1 MNFSINRAPLFNALK
16 AIIGVVERKSTQPI
30 LANVLL
36 NINGSNLTLTATN
49 IEMEMRIELTG
60 VVNASEDALITLPAR
75 KVYDLIATLAE
86 DAQIQFE
93 IDEQQALMKVG
104 RSRYKLSALNADDF
118 PLIDISDEA
127 RDLTLSQ
134 ATLAKMIKQV
144 EFAMAQQDVRY
155 YLNGML
161 IELDQDQ
168 LTLVSTDGH
177 RLAKASTQLASP
189 MSEKTQIIVPR
200 RTVAELTKSLQDT
213 GEVSL
218 SIAKNYLTLT
228 FNNLS
233 MKVKLIEG
241 RFPEYQR
248 VIPTNLPFLLAVDK
262 TALQTALA
270 RVAILAN
277 DKLRGV
283 RMHVTANSI
292 TLTTSNPEQDEADE
306 YVEAN
311 YNGSDAITTGYN
323 LRYLQEALA
332 VLPHENA
339 FLALRDANSACLV
352 DYKLDDDAI
361 HVSQVIMPMRL

>member
-16 AIIGVVERKSTQPI
+16 SIIGIVERKSTQPI
-30 LANVLL
+30 LANILF
-36 NINGSNLTLTATN
+36 NITGDNLALTATN
-49 IEMEMRIELTG
+49 IEMEVRIELTG
-60 VVNASEDALITLPAR
+60 VISASEDAAITLPAR
-75 KVYDLIATLAE
+75 KIYELIATLPE
-86 DAQIQFE
+86 DAQISFD
-93 IDEQQALMKVG
+93 IDDAQAIMKVG
-104 RSRYKLSALNADDF
+104 RSRYKLSVLSADDF
-118 PLIDISDEA
+118 PLINISDEA
-127 RDLTLSQ
+127 RNLNLPQ
-134 ATLAKMIKQV
+134 ATLANMIRQV

-161 IELDQDQ
+161 IEIEKDL
-168 LTLVSTDGH
+168 LTLVATDGH
-177 RLAKASTQLASP
+177 RLAKASTNLTETIN
-189 MSEKTQIIVPR
+189 EKTQIIVPR
-200 RTVAELTKSLQDT
+200 RTVAELIKSLQDT

-218 SIAKNYLTLT
+218 SLAKNYLTLT

-248 VIPTNLPFLLAVDK
+248 VIPANMPSLLAVDK
-262 TALQTALA
+262 AALQSALA

-283 RMHVTANSI
+283 RLSVTTDSV

-306 YVEAN
+306 YVDAS
-311 YNGSDAITTGYN
+311 YNGNDNIITGYN

-339 FLALRDANSACLV
+339 LLALRDASSACLINYELN
-352 DYKLDDDAI
+352 DKSI
-361 HVSQVIMPMRL
+361 QVSQVIMPMRL